1 LTFVAGIAL
10 VIAALA
16 GVGARLS
23 LRRHRW
29 APPVAAVLAFAGS
42 LAWLLH
48 PVCVAIPPEDLA
60 SFSPPIETRTDTDMI
75 GERVFQ
81 QRDGGW
87 FQCKPWIAR
96 AMFF

>member
-1 LTFVAGIAL
+1 MSLVVGIAL
-10 VIAALA
+10 VIAALV

-23 LRRHRW
+23 LRRQW
-29 APPVAAVLAFAGS
+29 APPAAAALAFAGS
-42 LAWLLH
+42 LAWFLH

-60 SFSPPIETRTDTDMI
+60 GFTPPIEVRTDTDMI

-81 QRDGGW
+81 QRDGSW

-96 AMFF
+96 ALFF

>member
-1 LTFVAGIAL
+1 LRSSSRSWWASRRACRC
-10 VIAALA
+10 AAA
-16 GVGARLS
+16 DG
-23 LRRHRW
+23 RRR
-29 APPVAAVLAFAGS
+29 PPPLLAFTAS
-42 LAWLLH
+42 FAWLLH

-60 SFSPPIETRTDTDMI
+60 NFSPPIETRTDTDMI
-75 GERVFQ
+75 GERVFR